1 MAMDLELRGK
11 VALVTGST
19 AGIGL
24 AIAQALAA
32 EGAEVVVNG
41 RTQRRVDDAVRAVK
55 ESTTAGTVRGIA
67 ADLGTREGADRLI
80 AALPSV
86 DVLVNNLGIF
96 EAKPFVEITDAD
108 WMTMFETNVL
118 SGVRL
123 ARHYFPGM
131 LTAGWGRVIFIS
143 SESAVQIPSEMIH
156 YGMTKTAQVA
166 IARGLAEMTKGTA
179 VTVNSVLAGP
189 TRSEGVEQF
198 IEQLA
203 RSNGTDAAGVEK
215 EFFATMRPT
224 SLLKRFEDPAEIGTV
239 VAFLASPKA
248 SAINGAAV
256 RAEGGVVQAAL

>member
-1 MAMDLELRGK
+1 MDLELSGRA
-11 VALVTGST
+11 ALVTGST

-41 RTQRRVDDAVRAVK
+41 RTQRRVDEAVRAIR
-55 ESTTAGTVRGIA
+55 EAAGNAPVRGIA

-96 EAKPFVEITDAD
+96 EAKPFAEITDAE

-156 YGMTKTAQVA
+156 YGVTKSAQVA
-166 IARGLAEMTKGTA
+166 LARGMAEMTAGTG

-198 IEQLA
+198 VAGLA
-203 RSNGTDAAGVEK
+203 KDRGVSEK
-215 EFFATMRPT
+215 QVEEEFFKTVRPT
-224 SLLKRFEDPAEIGTV
+224 SLIRRFETPDEVAAV
-239 VAFLASPKA
+239 VTFLCGQGASGV
-248 SAINGAAV
+248 NGAAV
-256 RAEGGVVQAAL
+256 RAEGGVLKGML

>member
-1 MAMDLELRGK
+1 MDLELSGRA
-11 VALVTGST
+11 ALVTGST

-41 RTQRRVDDAVRAVK
+41 RTQRRVDEAVRAIR
-55 ESTTAGTVRGIA
+55 EAAGNAPVRGIA

-96 EAKPFVEITDAD
+96 EAKPFAEITDAE

-156 YGMTKTAQVA
+156 YGVTKSAQVA
-166 IARGLAEMTKGTA
+166 LARGMAEMTAGTG

-198 IEQLA
+198 VAGLA
-203 RSNGTDAAGVEK
+203 KDRGVSEK
-215 EFFATMRPT
+215 QVEEEFFKTVRPT
-224 SLLKRFEDPAEIGTV
+224 SLIRRFETPDEVAAV
-239 VAFLASPKA
+239 VTFLCGQGASGV
-248 SAINGAAV
+248 NGAAI
-256 RAEGGVVQAAL
+256 RAEGGVLKGML